1 MIKMKR
7 NITLILSK
15 LKVSLFAKEGG
26 FHVCGYYNDN
36 YNQYHFSV
44 DGKFE
49 FHTIRNYML

>member
-1 MIKMKR
+1 MKR